1 MEGEPDTISDKFG
14 NEYKRIS
21 GGTFNFGDES
31 GFGLK
36 RELPTTMRTVVNSF
50 YVGIHPVT
58 QSLWE
63 SIMGDNPAKHKNDF
77 FDGLNPVESVS
88 WHEVA
93 EFIEIINKEY
103 PLTEYGVWRLPREFE
118 WEYFAKAGT
127 STRWSFGDLD
137 KDLDEYGWHA
147 GNSGGRPKYVGQ
159 KKANLWGLFDLH
171 GNVAE
176 WCSDDWRKDHHH
188 NTQPNPLFKVH
199 RGGSWYTESDSTRSS
214 ARGKGKPEQK
224 YDGVGFRLVWQPI

>member
-1 MEGEPDTISDKFG
+1 MVENPDTFSDKFG
-14 NEYKRIS
+14 NEYKRIL

-31 GFGLK
+31 GYGLK
-36 RELPTTMRTVVNSF
+36 RELPTTLRTINTTL
-50 YVGIHPVT
+50 YVGVHPVT

-63 SIMGDNPAKHKNDF
+63 SITGENPSKHKTDF

-88 WHEVA
+88 WHEVV
-93 EFIEIINKEY
+93 EFIEELNENH
-103 PLTEYGVWRLPREFE
+103 PLTENGTWRLPKETE

-137 KDLDEYGWHA
+137 KDLDDYGWHA

-159 KKANLWGLFDLH
+159 KKPNLWGLFDLH

-176 WCSDDWRKDHHH
+176 WCSDDWTKDHKKSTIA
-188 NTQPNPLFKVH
+188 NSSYKVH
-199 RGGSWYTESDSTRSS
+199 KGGTWYTESDSTRSS
-214 ARGKGKPEQK
+214 ARGKGSIDKR
-224 YDGVGFRLVWQPI
+224 YDGVGFRLVWQAY